1 MDSKIRDCDPKTF
14 VYLPLSA
21 KMNETLYLH
30 LQSEKVG
37 SKKKSKKNFL
47 CGKKIKKSD
56 FFVTENRKKNIFLN
70 NRAQTFGTEPRGRH
84 NEGKFAFAWASIT
97 FHGTDWGKWANTFGW
112 EPSLDGPITKK

>member
-21 KMNETLYLH
+21 KMSETLYLH
-30 LQSEKVG
+30 FQSEKVG
-37 SKKKSKKNFL
+37 SKKIRKNGFFLSQKIEKKNFL
-47 CGKKIKKSD
+47 K
-56 FFVTENRKKNIFLN
+56 
-70 NRAQTFGTEPRGRH
+70 NRAQTFGTEPRGKH

>member
-1 MDSKIRDCDPKTF
+1 MGSKILDCDPKTF

-30 LQSEKVG
+30 PQSEKWARKNLIADWPAIFCVG
-37 SKKKSKKNFL
+37 
-47 CGKKIKKSD
+47 
-56 FFVTENRKKNIFLN
+56 V
-70 NRAQTFGTEPRGRH
+70 RAHNFGTEPRGRH

-97 FHGTDWGKWANTFGW
+97 FQGTDWGKWANTFGW